1 MKIVDVGLGCL
12 GLLNAVIL
20 AQLNK
25 VICLDISQDRVD
37 ALDARTFPI
46 IDAELSEYLS

>member
-1 MKIVDVGLGCL
+1 MKIVDVGLGCV
-12 GLLNAVIL
+12 GLSNGAIL

-37 ALDARTFPI
+37 A
-46 IDAELSEYLS
+46 ELSEYLS